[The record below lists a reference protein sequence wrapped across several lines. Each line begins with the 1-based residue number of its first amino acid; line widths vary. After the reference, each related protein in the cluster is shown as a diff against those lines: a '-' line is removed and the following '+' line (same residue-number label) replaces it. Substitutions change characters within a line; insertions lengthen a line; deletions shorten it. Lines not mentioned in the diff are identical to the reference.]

1 MGYGAGGISGAA
13 ALAAAGGGPA
23 KIGPGG
29 IKIGPSGGPQ
39 TESPAKVDFNKL
51 KRILLPIYHDFLT

>member
-1 MGYGAGGISGAA
+1 MDISVMGYGAGGISGAA

-39 TESPAKVDFNKL
+39 TESPAKVDFNK
-51 KRILLPIYHDFLT
+51 